1 MRLRLFSS
9 LIVAVGVLSACGG
22 GGGGGGT
29 AGAGSGG
36 SGGSS
41 GGNTLVGMLV
51 DAPTAGVSY
60 VCGSQRGKTDASG
73 RFNYESGQSCT
84 FSVGN
89 VTLGS
94 MNAVPD
100 DTLVT
105 PYDLVNVSRLS
116 TIDPN
121 ALGIA
126 QFLQSVDDGSQS
138 GALTISPTTE
148 ATLNTVSQQNLA
160 TDRSKVRAG
169 ALTQLTTNAGASSF
183 VDRDTASQRMESYLN
198 GINLDRSKRVNS
210 ARLPRPAGSSR
221 FQYLYRYG
229 WQTSDQYGLLNWCDM
244 NGNPPN
250 CTPTY
255 YVDGCRSYNG
265 SCTRTNS
272 YEQIADTSSGYVYRA
287 YPIQPTT
294 SFTAK
299 YLGVGIGGGLPDFV
313 KIYDSHIGSWSNS
326 YTPSS
331 GEMPNNL
338 LANSTAFDVFFS
350 GEKMDA
356 AGHSFTRHPGA
367 NSKAPGFQ
375 AYLGSSGV
383 NIQANSI
390 YWIVVKY
397 SDAGVRN
404 EKCIDHIGPNQ
415 FTMLND
421 FSTDTLLH
429 YGTTT
434 GNGYAYALM
443 STDGVTWEP
452 ADMISG
458 GVCNTFLAD

>member
-22 GGGGGGT
+22 GGGGGGGGT
-29 AGAGSGG
+29 AGAGGG
-36 SGGSS
+36 GGGGGTS
-41 GGNTLVGMLV
+41 GGNTLVGTLV

-160 TDRSKVRAG
+160 TDRSKVRAN

-183 VDRDTASQRMESYLN
+183 VDRDTASQRMESYLS

-210 ARLPRPAGSSR
+210 ARLPQPSGSSR
-221 FQYLYRYG
+221 FQYLYRYE
-229 WQTSDQYGLLNWCDM
+229 SPRISRRPVGL
-244 NGNPPN
+244 
-250 CTPTY
+250 
-255 YVDGCRSYNG
+255 S
-265 SCTRTNS
+265 
-272 YEQIADTSSGYVYRA
+272 
-287 YPIQPTT
+287 
-294 SFTAK
+294 
-299 YLGVGIGGGLPDFV
+299 
-313 KIYDSHIGSWSNS
+313 
-326 YTPSS
+326 
-331 GEMPNNL
+331 
-338 LANSTAFDVFFS
+338 
-350 GEKMDA
+350 
-356 AGHSFTRHPGA
+356 
-367 NSKAPGFQ
+367 
-375 AYLGSSGV
+375 
-383 NIQANSI
+383 
-390 YWIVVKY
+390 
-397 SDAGVRN
+397 
-404 EKCIDHIGPNQ
+404 
-415 FTMLND
+415 
-421 FSTDTLLH
+421 
-429 YGTTT
+429 
-434 GNGYAYALM
+434 
-443 STDGVTWEP
+443 
-452 ADMISG
+452 
-458 GVCNTFLAD
+458 